1 MIYPENIFIKLGL
14 QDVKELIA
22 DKCITISAKEMV
34 DKIQPLY
41 KYDVIQRYLRQVNEF
56 KELLVHDQNLSM
68 DPVYPLDILAEKS
81 RVEGSFL
88 LEEDFHHIQLTL
100 KTVFS
105 ILLYF
110 KNRSE
115 VYPYLESLI
124 GEISIEKGLI
134 QEIQKVIDEKG
145 KMRPQAS
152 PLLMDIVM
160 QIQKSEVEVRKR
172 IDQIFKHAQSQGW
185 TADGNL
191 TVRDGR
197 MCIPILAENKRKIK
211 GFIHDESATGQTAY
225 IEPEEVFQLNNKIR
239 DLEFEK
245 RREIIRILTS
255 LTDFIRPYQGLL
267 VKYHQLITRLDFVR
281 AKALFALDVGGELP
295 ELTTHAEI
303 NLVQAEHPLL
313 KLALKKEGKSV
324 VPLNLKIDETDRILV
339 VSGPNAGGKSVCM
352 KTVGLLQLMCQ
363 SGILIPADPTSKMGI
378 FKDFFA
384 DIGDD
389 QSIESD
395 LSTYSAHL
403 HKMKVF
409 TENCSAKSL
418 VLIDEFGTGTDPQ
431 FGGPMAESVL
441 EVLNKKKVRGV
452 ITTHYSNLK
461 TFAGNTEGLENAS
474 MLFDHIAMQPQY
486 ILQIGKP
493 GSSYA
498 FEIAEKIGLA
508 PQILKIARHK
518 VGRGQKKVD
527 SLLVDLEKDK
537 NQLLERERILAKKE
551 KQIEQLK
558 IQNEELQNYL
568 EANKKEILKK
578 AKEEAKQI
586 LGSANKLIENTISD
600 IKKSAADKEL
610 TKKLRLQLE
619 EEQNKLKSQP
629 QAQKTSKNSPSA
641 ASSSQV
647 LEAGDWVRIL
657 DSGKE
662 AQILEIAKNNVVLA
676 FGELRTIKKR
686 SEVEKLNKSEVK
698 KQAKKGAFIKLQ
710 EDLNTFS
717 PDIDVRGMRTE
728 EALYEI
734 EKQLDKAIILGHSY
748 LRIVHGKG
756 DGILRKF
763 IRDYFRKFDQI
774 TRFEDEHVDRGG
786 DGITYAYLK

>member
-1 MIYPENIFIKLGL
+1 MIFPHNIFDKLGL
-14 QDVKELIA
+14 NDVKTLIA
-22 DKCITISAKEMV
+22 GKCLTLSAKEMV

-41 KYDVIQRYLRQVNEF
+41 KYDLIQRYLRQVNEF
-56 KELLVHDQNLSM
+56 KDLLVHDEPLQM
-68 DPVYPLDILAEKS
+68 DPIFPIDYLAEKS

-88 LEEDFHHIQLTL
+88 LEEEFYQIQLTL
-100 KTVFS
+100 KTVFG
-105 ILLYF
+105 ILQYF
-110 KNRSE
+110 KGRKE
-115 VYPYLESLI
+115 TYPYLDTLI
-124 GEISIEKGLI
+124 GEIPVEKPLL

-145 KMRPQAS
+145 KMKPQAS
-152 PLLMDIVM
+152 PLLQEIVEL
-160 QIQKSEVEVRKR
+160 IQKSEIEVRKK

-245 RREIIRILTS
+245 RREIVRILVS
-255 LTDFIRPYQGLL
+255 LTDFIRPYQSVLI
-267 VKYHQLITRLDFVR
+267 KYHQLITRLDFVR
-281 AKALFALDVGGELP
+281 AKALFALDVGAELP
-295 ELTTHAEI
+295 ELTTHPEI
-303 NLVQAEHPLL
+303 RLVQAEHPLL
-313 KLALKKEGKSV
+313 KLAFQKEGKQV
-324 VPLNLKIDETDRILV
+324 VPLNLKIDEIDRVLV

-363 SGILIPADPTSKMGI
+363 SGILIPADTTSKMGI

-403 HKMKVF
+403 NKMKVF
-409 TENCSAKSL
+409 TENASEKSL

-441 EVLNKKKVRGV
+441 EVLNKKKIRGV

-461 TFAGNTEGLENAS
+461 TFAGATEGLENAS
-474 MLFDHIAMQPQY
+474 MLFDHLAMQPQY

-498 FEIAEKIGLA
+498 FEIAEKIGLS

-537 NQLLERERILAKKE
+537 NQLLERERNLSKQE
-551 KQIEQLK
+551 RQIEQLK
-558 IQNEELQNYL
+558 VQNEELQQYL
-568 EANKKEILKK
+568 ENNKKEILKK

-586 LGSANKLIENTISD
+586 LGNANKLIENTISD
-600 IKKSAADKEL
+600 IKKTAADKEA

-619 EEQNKLKSQP
+619 EEQEKLKTSP
-629 QAQKTSKNSPSA
+629 KLKAKTVGGNSPNQTLA
-641 ASSSQV
+641 V
-647 LEAGDWVRIL
+647 GDWVRIL
-657 DSGKE
+657 DSGNE
-662 AQILEIAKNNVVLA
+662 AQILEIAKNNVILA
-676 FGELRTIKKR
+676 FGDLRTIKKKT
-686 SEVEKLNKSEVK
+686 EVEKLKKSDNKKQVK
-698 KQAKKGAFIKLQ
+698 KGGMVRLQ

-734 EKQLDKAIILGHSY
+734 EKQLDKAIILGHAY

-774 TRFEDEHVDRGG
+774 SHFEDEHVDRGG
-786 DGITYAYLK
+786 DGITYAYLS